1 MQVDRLIRFDHKV
14 DGLLQWDAQI
24 QNVCR
29 KVNDII
35 DVIMDD
41 PATAGAM

>member
-1 MQVDRLIRFDHKV
+1 MDRLIRFDNTV